1 MNSYDWIETFKKVES
16 LKCYPEDIISRRILN
31 NVISI
36 SSFKYENHSEISELS
51 NVSYVDIALPAR
63 ILFGDIN
70 SFRCKSTCQWEHL
83 SMCTEWHSFCK
94 SSPHCQLRLNSK
106 KEEKNKFVNWKFVYM
121 YSLYHFKV
129 SAVLGSVNIFSK
141 C

>member
-36 SSFKYENHSEISELS
+36 SSFKYESHSEISELS

-63 ILFGDIN
+63 ILFGDKN

-106 KEEKNKFVNWKFVYM
+106 KEEKN
-121 YSLYHFKV
+121 
-129 SAVLGSVNIFSK
+129 
-141 C
+141 

>member
-106 KEEKNKFVNWKFVYM
+106 KRGKKKFVNWKFVYM
-121 YSLYHFKV
+121 YSLYPFKV
-129 SAVLGSVNIFSK
+129 SAV
-141 C
+141 

>member
-63 ILFGDIN
+63 ILFGDTN

-106 KEEKNKFVNWKFVYM
+106 KRGKKKFVNWKFVYM
-121 YSLYHFKV
+121 YSLYPFKV
-129 SAVLGSVNIFSK
+129 SAV
-141 C
+141 

>member
-36 SSFKYENHSEISELS
+36 SSFKYENHSEISEPS

-63 ILFGDIN
+63 ILFGDKN

-106 KEEKNKFVNWKFVYM
+106 KRGKKKFVNWKFVYM
-121 YSLYHFKV
+121 YSLYPFKV
-129 SAVLGSVNIFSK
+129 SAV
-141 C
+141 

>member
-1 MNSYDWIETFKKVES
+1 MNCYDWIETFKKVES

-36 SSFKYENHSEISELS
+36 SSFKYENHSEISEPS

-94 SSPHCQLRLNSK
+94 SLPHCQLRLNSK

-121 YSLYHFKV
+121 YSLYPFKV
-129 SAVLGSVNIFSK
+129 SAV
-141 C
+141 

>member
-1 MNSYDWIETFKKVES
+1 MNSHDWIKTLKNVES

-36 SSFKYENHSEISELS
+36 SSFKYENHSEISEPS

-70 SFRCKSTCQWEHL
+70 SFRCKSTRQWEHL

-94 SSPHCQLRLNSK
+94 SLPHCQLRLSSK
-106 KEEKNKFVNWKFVYM
+106 KEEKRILLIE
-121 YSLYHFKV
+121 SSCACIHFIILRFLL
-129 SAVLGSVNIFSK
+129 S
-141 C
+141 

>member
-51 NVSYVDIALPAR
+51 NVSYVDI
-63 ILFGDIN
+63 
-70 SFRCKSTCQWEHL
+70 
-83 SMCTEWHSFCK
+83 EW
-94 SSPHCQLRLNSK
+94 NK
-106 KEEKNKFVNWKFVYM
+106 K
-121 YSLYHFKV
+121 
-129 SAVLGSVNIFSK
+129 
-141 C
+141 